1 MSQNKKPK
9 GLLIVLITEIVLIVI
24 GAVALIIVLISRSK
38 SNTAD
43 NPSVQEEEEIA
54 QEPAEVLTQEA
65 LAALSPEEGAKAAVE
80 AFLTCYQQ
88 CDPRAAEYASG
99 MDGLSFPAIQ
109 AKIARGMTFILG
121 ETRMT
126 TDETGFEYALVP
138 VTIEAPSFASAYE
151 EAMKQVSADAS
162 EEEILKAVEEQLGK
176 EAEKQTFNIEIP
188 VFDFIDSRQVQ
199 MTSDLSDAITGGLI
213 SYMAQQMEGGEGH
226 E

>member
-24 GAVALIIVLISRSK
+24 GAVALVIVLISRSK

-65 LAALSPEEGAKAAVE
+65 LAALSPEEGAKATVQ

-99 MDGLSFPAIQ
+99 MAGLSFPAIQ

-151 EAMKQVSADAS
+151 EAMKQVGADAS